1 MLQCANKLTSWV
13 FKVIRLME
21 FSIQTASIGTPTKI
35 NLLYQISQKVDNATF
50 RRIWLSFGMEAY
62 DHTHTVYTQNTRP
75 QHTVYRHTKH
85 SAIRTLRA
93 ETQNTRP
100 HAHGTQKNKTLGHTY
115 TVYRH
120 TKHSTRR
127 TLRAE
132 TQNTRPHAHCLQTNN
147 TNPTTHVSG

>member
-1 MLQCANKLTSWV
+1 
-13 FKVIRLME
+13 ME

-100 HAHGTQKNKTLGHTY
+100 HAH
-115 TVYRH
+115 
-120 TKHSTRR
+120 
-127 TLRAE
+127 
-132 TQNTRPHAHCLQTNN
+132 CLQTNN
-147 TNPTTHVSG
+147 TNPPTHVSG